1 MKHAGYAK
9 AAIGLLP
16 FWLVLPV
23 HASVQVDQAL
33 ALMRATCSLPNTALE
48 IKPTPEGRL
57 ELVIAL
63 ASGQRR
69 ALALARTDLDT
80 FTEAA
85 TKAVANQPTDLT
97 GCMNPYIDEVMA
109 GLTQLPAKPTG
120 LPAPPVAVPPPVVAA
135 PSAPALPKT
144 GDLPVGL
151 INNPGSATV
160 VAVAA
165 PGAAAAPPAADLV
178 VKVNGCRAAGRHV
191 VCDVKVA
198 NNTSK
203 DMKLVIQGA
212 YSKLLGED
220 GSQLQAI
227 WASMGNQQGD
237 MRYGT
242 HQAVLNLIAGAA
254 PVVNLTFHD
263 VPSALTAIKRLEVS
277 MGAQTTGGV
286 ELQKVTLADVAIQ
299 GR

>member
-1 MKHAGYAK
+1 
-9 AAIGLLP
+9 
-16 FWLVLPV
+16 
-23 HASVQVDQAL
+23 L
-33 ALMRATCSLPNTALE
+33 A
-48 IKPTPEGRL
+48 
-57 ELVIAL
+57 
-63 ASGQRR
+63 
-69 ALALARTDLDT
+69 
-80 FTEAA
+80 
-85 TKAVANQPTDLT
+85 
-97 GCMNPYIDEVMA
+97 
-109 GLTQLPAKPTG
+109 
-120 LPAPPVAVPPPVVAA
+120 AA
-135 PSAPALPKT
+135 PAAPALPKT
-144 GDLPVGL
+144 GDLPVGV
-151 INNPGSATV
+151 INNPGSAV

-165 PGAAAAPPAADLV
+165 VAPAAAAADLV

-220 GSQLQAI
+220 GSQLQAV

-237 MRYGT
+237 MRYGS
-242 HQAVLNLIAGAA
+242 HQTVLNLIAGAA